1 MSNRKTIEAAT
12 LIIILILILALL
24 LPSATAGAAA
34 LPTPRATLGPAA
46 TKLAPTLKAL
56 TVKGTV
62 TPIATLSVAD
72 ASEAITTYA
81 SKVLGITVTVKKAGG
96 VSYDVTRN
104 LTQTTS
110 GGAALN
116 SVAKLAAKTYGATLS
131 NGAAALS
138 YGKGTI
144 SGDVNVDVQGASL
157 GVYTLTATT
166 SGTLNADS
174 ALALAKQT
182 FPGLADR
189 NYAQKTISKGYA
201 WYVKGSVS
209 GLDPKTK
216 KVTTLAEAIVLY
228 VLPGTKGKA
237 SVSATVG
244 RGDFASQVKVP

>member
-1 MSNRKTIEAAT
+1 MSNRKTVEAAT
-12 LIIILILILALL
+12 LIIILILILAML
-24 LPSATAGAAA
+24 LPSATAGAAV

-46 TKLAPTLKAL
+46 TKLSPTLKAL

-62 TPIATLSVAD
+62 TPVATLSAAE
-72 ASEAITTYA
+72 ASGAITTYA

-116 SVAKLAAKTYGATLS
+116 SVAKLAMKTYGATLS

-157 GVYTLTATT
+157 GVYTLAATA

-182 FPGLADR
+182 FPGIAER
-189 NYAQKTISKGYA
+189 TYVQKTVTKGYA
-201 WYVKGSVS
+201 WYFKGTTI
-209 GLDPKTK
+209 GIDPKTK
-216 KVTTLAEAIVLY
+216 KVVTLAEAIVLY
-228 VLPGTKGKA
+228 VVPGTKGKA
-237 SVSATVG
+237 SVTATVG
-244 RGDFASQVKVP
+244 RGDFASQVKAP